1 MKRCAFFV
9 SVLHL
14 SIFAL
19 AALAAEGPATRI
31 DPAKGDEAPAAGP
44 YVQPYPHSTGAQ
56 LLQYCEQVDS
66 VVSRLRCDYYVQ
78 GVADLATIPQA
89 GKYMACIPQGQNRS
103 QLMEIALRTLKAVK
117 PEKRESESA
126 AKLILQGFAVSF
138 PCAAAM
144 PAPVNAAAQPAS
156 AAVPPGNAVAQA
168 VTNEQRLEAL
178 RKALIEVQKQKES
191 LEALQKVLLETQKK
205 PAPKAPG

>member
-1 MKRCAFFV
+1 
-9 SVLHL
+9 
-14 SIFAL
+14 
-19 AALAAEGPATRI
+19 
-31 DPAKGDEAPAAGP
+31 
-44 YVQPYPHSTGAQ
+44 
-56 LLQYCEQVDS
+56 
-66 VVSRLRCDYYVQ
+66 
-78 GVADLATIPQA
+78 
-89 GKYMACIPQGQNRS
+89 
-103 QLMEIALRTLKAVK
+103 MEIALRTLKAVK
-117 PEKRESESA
+117 PEKLESESA

-138 PCAAAM
+138 PCPAAM

-156 AAVPPGNAVAQA
+156 AAAPPGNAVAQA

>member
-1 MKRCAFFV
+1 MKRFAFFV

-14 SIFAL
+14 SIFAP
-19 AALAAEGPATRI
+19 AALAAEVPATRI
-31 DPAKGDEAPAAGP
+31 DPAKGDQAPAAGP
-44 YVQPYPHSTGAQ
+44 YEQPYPHSTGAQ
-56 LLQYCEQVDS
+56 LLQYCEQVDT

-117 PEKRESESA
+117 PEKLESESA

-144 PAPVNAAAQPAS
+144 PVSVNAAAQ
-156 AAVPPGNAVAQA
+156 PGNAVAQA

-191 LEALQKVLLETQKK
+191 LEALQKILLETQKK
-205 PAPKAPG
+205 SAPKAPG

>member
-1 MKRCAFFV
+1 MKRFAFFV

-14 SIFAL
+14 SIFAP
-19 AALAAEGPATRI
+19 AALAAEVPATRI
-31 DPAKGDEAPAAGP
+31 DPAKGDQAPAAGP
-44 YVQPYPHSTGAQ
+44 YEQPYPHSTGAQ
-56 LLQYCEQVDS
+56 LLQYCEQVDT

-117 PEKRESESA
+117 PEKLESESA

-138 PCAAAM
+138 PCAAAI
-144 PAPVNAAAQPAS
+144 PPPVSAGAQPGKAAAPAMTIEM
-156 AAVPPGNAVAQA
+156 Q
-168 VTNEQRLEAL
+168 LEAL
-178 RKALIEVQKQKES
+178 QKSLNEVQKQKES
-191 LEALQKVLLETQKK
+191 LEALQKILLETQKK